1 MIFTELK
8 PPEEILGFLKGRG
21 PVFLVGCANCAT
33 ICRTGGEEELKA
45 MKELLEKQGI
55 PVSGSCVPEAPCI
68 AANIKT
74 ALSGV
79 GGELSR
85 SAAVLVLACGMG
97 AQSVKENLRVDIQ
110 VLPGCNSLFP
120 ASRDAKGK
128 FRQNCVLCGTC
139 LLEETAALCPLAL
152 CPKGMLNGPCGGMNK
167 GKCEVDR
174 EKDCVWA
181 LIYAGLKKTGN
192 LSFFNQIRQPRDYSR
207 GFASLPASKGI
218 DQPAALH

>member
-8 PPEEILGFLKGRG
+8 PLEEILGFLKKRT
-21 PVFLVGCANCAT
+21 PVFLIGCADCAT
-33 ICRTGGEEELKA
+33 VCRTGGEAELRV
-45 MKELLEKQGI
+45 MKDFLEKQGI
-55 PVSGSCVPEAPCI
+55 QVSGSCVPEAPCI
-68 AANIKT
+68 AVNVKN
-74 ALSGV
+74 ALAGF

-85 SAAVLVLACGMG
+85 SSAVLVMACGMG
-97 AQSVKENLRVDIQ
+97 TQSVKENLCVDIQ

-139 LLEETAALCPLAL
+139 LLEETGALCPLAL
-152 CPKGMLNGPCGGMNK
+152 CPKEMLNGPCGGMNK

-181 LIYAGLKKTGN
+181 LIYAGSKKAGN
-192 LSFFNQIRQPRDYSR
+192 PGYFSQIRQPRDHSR
-207 GFASLPASKGI
+207 GFASLAASKGI
-218 DQPAALH
+218 DHPAALH